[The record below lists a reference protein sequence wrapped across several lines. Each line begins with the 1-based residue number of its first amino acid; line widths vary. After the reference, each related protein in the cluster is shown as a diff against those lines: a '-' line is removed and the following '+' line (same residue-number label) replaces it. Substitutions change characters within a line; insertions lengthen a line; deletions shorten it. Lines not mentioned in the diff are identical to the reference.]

1 MCVRGECPDEE
12 GVKGGAGTGCEVL
25 DGGQDIHRLT
35 LGTRGC
41 NAEWM
46 RQPYNTVCS
55 EYAPSP
61 PAGGACNS
69 SQHAEK
75 DYTTHLDVEECVE
88 RHVVPE
94 CLLDVCCQLLLV
106 LQLDCPPLLLEGSV
120 LSIRLQL
127 GQLVGVS
134 DPAAVR
140 GERGTSGRV
149 VFSDIV
155 ASNFCKASLHH
166 QQWCL
171 GDERV
176 TLSEVC

>member
-1 MCVRGECPDEE
+1 
-12 GVKGGAGTGCEVL
+12 
-25 DGGQDIHRLT
+25 
-35 LGTRGC
+35 
-41 NAEWM
+41 M

-55 EYAPSP
+55 EYAPRP
-61 PAGGACNS
+61 PA
-69 SQHAEK
+69 EK
-75 DYTTHLDVEECVE
+75 NYTTHLDVEECVE

-94 CLLDVCCQLLLV
+94 SLLDVCCQLLLV

-140 GERGTSGRV
+140 GGGEAGDTGRV

-171 GDERV
+171 GDERA